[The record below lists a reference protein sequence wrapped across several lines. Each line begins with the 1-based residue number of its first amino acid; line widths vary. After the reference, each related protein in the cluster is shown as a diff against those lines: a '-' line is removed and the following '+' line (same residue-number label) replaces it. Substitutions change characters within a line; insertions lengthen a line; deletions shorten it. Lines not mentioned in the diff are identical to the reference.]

1 MYRISIT
8 GPESTGKSALAKE
21 LAAHFGTVWVP
32 EYAREY
38 LEKLGR
44 RYEFEDIAIIAIGQL
59 EQENRMAAKAD
70 QIVFCDTDMLVCKIW
85 SEFRYGHCD
94 AWLQKIVRSHVYDLY
109 LLCDIDLPWEE
120 DPLRENPK
128 ERQEL
133 FDIYLRE
140 LQKMNANFGI
150 VTGTGDQRLRNA
162 ISAVVG
168 RLSW

>member
-21 LAAHFGTVWVP
+21 LAAHFNTVWVP

-44 RYEFEDIAIIAIGQL
+44 RYEFEDIAIIAKGQL
-59 EQENRMAAKAD
+59 ANENKIAGTAERM
-70 QIVFCDTDMLVCKIW
+70 IFCDTDMLVCKVW
-85 SEFRYGHCD
+85 SEFRYGRCD
-94 AWLQKIVRSHVYDLY
+94 TWLEEIVKSHVYDLY

-120 DPLRENPK
+120 DPMRENPK

-133 FDIYLRE
+133 FDIYLHE
-140 LQKMNANFGI
+140 LQKMNATFGI
-150 VTGTGDQRLRNA
+150 VTGTGDRRLRNA